1 MFIKMGVTDVF
12 SNNAD
17 LSGVAEG
24 DRFMVSK
31 VSVRAG
37 IVIKRFAC
45 PACMLVL
52 SSQID

>member
-1 MFIKMGVTDVF
+1 MGVTDVF

-24 DRFMVSK
+24 DRLMVSK
-31 VSVRAG
+31 VSMQAG
-37 IVIKRFAC
+37 MVIKKFAC
-45 PACMLVL
+45 LTYVLVL